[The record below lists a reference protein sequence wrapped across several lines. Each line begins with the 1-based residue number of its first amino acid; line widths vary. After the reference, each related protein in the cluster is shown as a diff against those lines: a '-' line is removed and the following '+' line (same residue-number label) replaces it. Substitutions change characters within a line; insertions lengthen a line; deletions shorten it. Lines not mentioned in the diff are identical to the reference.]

1 MKIGFF
7 PTGREQDSQRL
18 GTGFPT
24 GREQDSQ
31 PVGNAIPD
39 GREYA
44 SFSVLTISD
53 GNRLPQYGCLD
64 MTVMFQRVS
73 YSLTL
78 SPTYQVAP

>member
-7 PTGREQDSQRL
+7 PTDREQDSQRL

-24 GREQDSQ
+24 DREQDSQ

-53 GNRLPQYGCLD
+53 GNRLPDGSQPEGLP
-64 MTVMFQRVS
+64 TVPG
-73 YSLTL
+73 T
-78 SPTYQVAP
+78 A